1 MNHRIVAI
9 ALSIFTS
16 SLLLSCTPEPI
27 AIAPVDKD
35 FDRNETSKKGTV
47 FSPLMPGSL
56 WRVVS
61 PMLNCRIEPG
71 TEKAIVKQFNR
82 GDIIQAEVWRG
93 GADEVLVNP
102 LDGEGKPWMHVRGDR
117 HIKTPSQITRC
128 YVRANGNSINSY

>member
-1 MNHRIVAI
+1 MNYRVVTI
-9 ALSIFTS
+9 AFSLLAS
-16 SLLLSCTPEPI
+16 SLALSCTPERI

-35 FDRNETSKKGTV
+35 FYRNETSKKGTV

-61 PMLNCRIEPG
+61 PKLDCHIEPG
-71 TEKAIVKQFNR
+71 IEQAIVKQFSR

-102 LDGEGKPWMHVRGDR
+102 LDSEGKPWMHVRGER
-117 HIKTPSQITRC
+117 NIKTPAQITRC
-128 YVRANGNSINSY
+128 YVRANGNYITLY